1 MVFLN
6 FNDYHKEK
14 IVILNNFDQASKI
27 KNFTL
32 MKNKIILL
40 VIKIINLVIK
50 EFCRISVEF
59 IFKEINQKVL
69 NTAARKY
76 NFIAKYV

>member
-1 MVFLN
+1 MF
-6 FNDYHKEK
+6 FF
-14 IVILNNFDQASKI
+14 I
-27 KNFTL
+27 
-32 MKNKIILL
+32 NKIF
-40 VIKIINLVIK
+40 NLVVK

-76 NFIAKYV
+76 NFIAYFV